1 MSSEIRTLGRHAAIY
16 GIGNML
22 AKLTS
27 FIMLPIYTQ
36 YLTPADY
43 GVLELTSM
51 TLDFLAIM
59 MGMNVAASVY
69 RFYAEEDSK
78 LGRDLVMSTAAIG
91 KVATALLLAVG
102 GLFLSPWLAQ
112 VVTPE
117 KGHADYFRL
126 FFLIFIM
133 QSAELVPF
141 LLCRALH
148 RSVMVVTINFARLIG
163 LLSLNIVFVVHY
175 EMGVKGILLSNL
187 IVSTI
192 VAAAMLRFLFR
203 STGFSFSTKLFMEMT
218 RYSFPVGFVS
228 LGNFFLV
235 FSDRYFL
242 NHYVGPA
249 AVGVYALAYRFGFVL
264 AAFIATPF
272 QQIWGPERFQI
283 AKRANAPDIYRRV
296 FLYFNIG
303 LGCTAMFISLF
314 VRDVLK
320 VMSDPNFWGAYAVVP
335 VIMVAQILHHWTG
348 FNNLGLF
355 LAKKT
360 KKFAWGSAVA
370 IPSVLLLN
378 FVLIPRY
385 GVWGAAIAT
394 IIAYVLRFVVIQ
406 TLSQREYRINYDWAR
421 IWTLYGI
428 LATAVVIRELFGDL
442 QIVPS
447 LALCFG
453 LAAAALAA
461 VYFLVLAHNERAALN
476 DLMHRRV
483 DLKALLRSAPSNQ
496 PAPRPVT
503 EAQDREN
510 FTVPV

>member
-27 FIMLPIYTQ
+27 FIMLPIYTR

-69 RFYAEEDSK
+69 RFYAEEDSRS
-78 LGRDLVMSTAAIG
+78 GRDLVMSTAAIG
-91 KVATALLLAVG
+91 KIATALVLALVGLLI
-102 GLFLSPWLAQ
+102 SPWLSA

-117 KGHADYFRL
+117 KGHPDYFRL

-148 RSVMVVTINFARLIG
+148 RSVMVVAINLARLVG
-163 LLSLNIVFVVHY
+163 LISLNVVFVVHY

-187 IVSTI
+187 IVSTM

-203 STGFSFSTKLFMEMT
+203 STGYAFSTKLFIEMT
-218 RYSFPVGFVS
+218 RFSFPVGFVS

-249 AVGVYALAYRFGFVL
+249 AVGLYALAYRFGFVL

-283 AKRANAPDIYRRV
+283 AKRPNAPDIYRRI
-296 FLYFNIG
+296 FLYFNVA
-303 LGCTAMFISLF
+303 LGCTALFITLF
-314 VRDVLK
+314 VRDLLK
-320 VMSDPNFWGAYAVVP
+320 VMSAPNFWAAYAVVP
-335 VIMVAQILHHWTG
+335 LIMVAQILHHWTG
-348 FNNLGLF
+348 FNNLGLY

-378 FVLIPRY
+378 YLLIPRY
-385 GVWGAAIAT
+385 GVLGAAIAT
-394 IIAYVLRFVVIQ
+394 ILAYVLRFLVIQ
-406 TLSQREYRINYDWAR
+406 RLSQREYKIDYDWPR
-421 IWTLYGI
+421 IWRLYGI
-428 LATAVVIRELFGDL
+428 LATAVIIRELFGDL

-447 LALCFG
+447 VALCVV
-453 LAAAALAA
+453 LATSALAG
-461 VYFLVLAHNERAALN
+461 VYFSVLLPSERAALKRI
-476 DLMHRRV
+476 LQRRIEWQG
-483 DLKALLRSAPSNQ
+483 LLRSISR
-496 PAPRPVT
+496 PAATERPAAA
-503 EAQDREN
+503 ERPADR
-510 FTVPV
+510 TVKV